1 MIREGRLGRGLA
13 VGGIGRL
20 GRSLGLVG
28 WLVEAIG
35 CWGRCQMGSLGHES
49 AYKAFRRLISLPANT
64 LQKSD
69 ERRLQIDKGCA
80 RAASFFCEVR
90 HVL

>member
-1 MIREGRLGRGLA
+1 MG

-28 WLVEAIG
+28 WLVGAIG